1 MPKIIR
7 TAAWAWLIITGGLM
21 ITPGGIY
28 CIVCGPLLNKV
39 VAVISIALGVTG
51 FVFDRKSSDPM
62 PARGAIN
69 K

>member
-1 MPKIIR
+1 MPNIVR
-7 TAAWAWLIITGGLM
+7 SVAWAWLIIIGGLM

-28 CIVCGPLLNKV
+28 CIACGPLLNKV
-39 VAVISIALGVTG
+39 VAVISIAIGAAG
-51 FVFDRKSSDPM
+51 FAFGRKSSDPM